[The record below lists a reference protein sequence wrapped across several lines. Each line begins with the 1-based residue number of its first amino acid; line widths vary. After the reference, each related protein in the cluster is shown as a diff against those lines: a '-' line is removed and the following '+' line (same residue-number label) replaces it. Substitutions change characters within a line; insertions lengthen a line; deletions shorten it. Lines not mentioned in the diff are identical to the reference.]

1 MAQQVFPQPD
11 FALMSQSHVVH
22 VTELG
27 KCANIPALDGG
38 TAILDAP
45 QNLRDDIRGL
55 RDNIRGLRDD
65 VRGLKDDFRGLVDSI
80 RGGLKDD
87 VRGLKDELTARFVT
101 YLARNMVDVL
111 ILVIVISIT

>member
-22 VTELG
+22 ATELK

-55 RDNIRGLRDD
+55 RDD
-65 VRGLKDDFRGLVDSI
+65 VRGLKDDFRGPVDSI